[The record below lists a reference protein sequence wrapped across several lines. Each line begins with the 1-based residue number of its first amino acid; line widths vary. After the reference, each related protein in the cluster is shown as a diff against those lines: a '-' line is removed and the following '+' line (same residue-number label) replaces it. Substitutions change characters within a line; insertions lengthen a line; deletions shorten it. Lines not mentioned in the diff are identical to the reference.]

1 MQMRLPHILS
11 PAAKSPL
18 AQAARLVTRQKE
30 IVVMLQRLDPPDDDR
45 IKGTSAT
52 EAPAPAD
59 VQPA

>member
-1 MQMRLPHILS
+1 
-11 PAAKSPL
+11 
-18 AQAARLVTRQKE
+18 
-30 IVVMLQRLDPPDDDR
+30 MLQRLDPPDDDR